1 MKDLKKQIGT
11 RIRNRRI
18 QMHFTQESLAE
29 LANVTPQTISSA
41 ERGTKELRIVNFYQI
56 CIALE
61 VSSEYLLF
69 GKNVSSNKCSFIEKI
84 SLLSSKHF
92 QCFEK
97 ITENF
102 IEAVEASEH
111 ITK

>member
-18 QMHFTQESLAE
+18 QMHFTQERLAE

-84 SLLSSKHF
+84 

>member
-18 QMHFTQESLAE
+18 QMHFTQERLAE

-69 GKNVSSNKCSFIEKI
+69 GKTYHQINVHLSRRFLFCPPNIFNALKKSQKI
-84 SLLSSKHF
+84 LLKLWKHPN
-92 QCFEK
+92 
-97 ITENF
+97 I
-102 IEAVEASEH
+102 
-111 ITK
+111 

>member
-1 MKDLKKQIGT
+1 
-11 RIRNRRI
+11 
-18 QMHFTQESLAE
+18 MHFTQEKLAE

-41 ERGTKELRIVNFYQI
+41 ERGTKELRIVNFYKI

-61 VSSEYLLF
+61 VSSDYLLF
-69 GKNVSSNKCSFIEKI
+69 GKIVSSKNYSFIEKI

-92 QCFEK
+92 QCLEK

-102 IEAVEASEH
+102 IEAVEASE
-111 ITK
+111 TYDKMK